1 MKNWWE
7 GRTGREKGM
16 VGAAGT
22 LLAITV
28 IWQLVLQPAMMTLS
42 RSKLDH
48 ERAAQTLARLERI
61 GALIEQGEAISPHA
75 TFSGSQDVAAV
86 QSASLRMATEAGLAA
101 VPAPTSAASEFG
113 VQFSDVASPALFT
126 WIEQVETALGVHVTS
141 AKLQPNEN
149 GQLDASLEFR
159 LDGVS

>member
-7 GRTGREKGM
+7 GRTGREKVM

-22 LLAITV
+22 LFAIAV
-28 IWQLVLQPAMMTLS
+28 IWQLVLQPAMMTLDQ
-42 RSKLDH
+42 SKLNH
-48 ERAAQTLARLERI
+48 ERAAQTLARLDRI
-61 GALIEQGEAISPHA
+61 GSLIEQGEAISPHVTSA
-75 TFSGSQDVAAV
+75 GSQDIAAA

-101 VPAPTSAASEFG
+101 VSAPISATSEFG
-113 VQFSDVASPALFT
+113 VQFSDVSSPALFT

-141 AKLQPNEN
+141 AKLQPNAN
-149 GQLDASLEFR
+149 GHLDASLKFR